1 MGIQASDTSLL
12 YKIIKIKPWGGDGKL
27 WPWLVLVIC
36 LGVTYQVWHQ
46 SREQEYLKLEAEFG
60 LKSQQVVNEL
70 DQYLAVQDRMLRGVQ
85 SLFKASNSV
94 EEGEFL
100 AYTDSLKNLDNHQG
114 LLCVAFAS
122 IEPAKTQLK
131 RAGEALR
138 GSISPGIEKRY
149 IPVIYSQPFSGSD
162 ACIRQDIKTPA
173 SRFTAFKKAMQDADT
188 HLTQPIMRQNRASN
202 ISTLDMILPV
212 YSNSMQG
219 QSVEAREQKIQGWVF
234 SSFDIA
240 TLMGEIFQQEMSQL
254 AIRITDISDP
264 QTALPVYETPGADKV
279 KHPRYESSKHLEIH
293 GRVWNVHIASRAAFE
308 MALDRHRSRLIAGAG
323 LAVSVLLYLLSRL
336 FAYRTQTL
344 ETMRVMHKEL
354 ILSEQRWKFALEGSG
369 DGIWDWDI
377 ENNQVI
383 RSARWKNM
391 LGLED
396 WEMGPELEAWRERI
410 HPEDVSRVMSDL
422 EKYMNGETP
431 QYMNEHRLL
440 CKDGSWK
447 WILARGMVVDWA
459 ADGRPLRMVGTHTDI
474 SKLKESENL
483 VWKQANFDLLT
494 ELPNRRMFYDRLAQE
509 IKKSNRLNLPL
520 ALLFLDLDHFKEVN
534 DTLGHDKGDQ
544 LLQEA
549 ARRINHCVRD
559 TDTVARLGGDEFIV
573 ILSELDE
580 LNSIDR
586 IAQDILCKLSAS
598 FKLGED
604 IAFVSASM
612 GITLYPTDASSID
625 DLLKNVDQAMYSAKA
640 GGRNRISYFT
650 PSMQQAAN
658 QKMLI
663 TNDLRMALQE
673 QQLQVHYQPIIHLPS
688 GTIQKAEALLRWQHP
703 QRGMVSPAE
712 FIPIAEDTGLIMEIG
727 DWVFEQAMLQVK
739 KWQQQRGA
747 HFQISV
753 NKSPVQFKND
763 SSTHDHWLDY
773 MKQLGLVGQSL
784 VVEITEGLLLDT
796 SQNVSKKLLAF
807 RDAGIQVALDDFGTG
822 YSSLAYLRRFDIDY
836 IKIDQSFVR
845 NISTQPDDLA
855 LCESIIA
862 MAHKLGLSVIAEGI
876 ETEEQCALLRAAGCD
891 YGQGYWFSP
900 AVPAEKFETLAF

>member
-1 MGIQASDTSLL
+1 MGIQASDRSLL
-12 YKIIKIKPWGGDGKL
+12 HKIGKIKPWGGDGKL
-27 WPWLVLVIC
+27 WPWLILVIC
-36 LGVTYQVWHQ
+36 LSVTYQLWHQ
-46 SREQEYLKLEAEFG
+46 TREQESLKLEAEFG
-60 LKSQQVVNEL
+60 LKSQLVVNEL
-70 DQYLAVQDRMLRGVQ
+70 EQYLAVQDRMLRGVQ

-94 EEGEFL
+94 EEEEFL

-114 LLCVAFAS
+114 LLCVAFAGL
-122 IEPAKTQLK
+122 EPPPLPSK
-131 RAGEALR
+131 RVGQPLADTSTLDL
-138 GSISPGIEKRY
+138 EKRH
-149 IPVIYSQPFSGSD
+149 IPVVYSQPFSGSD

-173 SRFTAFKKAMQDADT
+173 SRFTAFKQAMQNADT
-188 HLTQPIMRQNRASN
+188 HITPPIMRQNRASN
-202 ISTLDMILPV
+202 IATLDMILPV
-212 YSNSMQG
+212 YSNRMQD
-219 QSVEAREQKIQGWVF
+219 QSIAQREHHIQGWVF

-240 TLMGEIFQQEMSQL
+240 TLMGEIFQQEISEL
-254 AIRITDISDP
+254 AIHITDISESR
-264 QTALPVYETPGADKV
+264 ALSVYQTPGAEKV
-279 KHPRYESSKHLEIH
+279 KNPRYESSRYLEIH
-293 GRVWNVHIASRAAFE
+293 GRVWSVHIASKPAFE
-308 MALDRHRSRLIAGAG
+308 AALDRHRSSLIAGAG

-344 ETMRVMHKEL
+344 KTMRDMHKDL

-369 DGIWDWDI
+369 DGVWDWDI
-377 ENNQVI
+377 EKNEVI
-383 RSARWKNM
+383 RSSRWKTM
-391 LGLED
+391 LGMED
-396 WEMGPELEAWRERI
+396 WEMGPELEAWKERI
-410 HPEDVSRVMSDL
+410 HPEDVSRVLSDL
-422 EKYMNGETP
+422 EKYMNGETT
-431 QYMNEHRLL
+431 QYINEHRLL

-474 SKLKESENL
+474 TKLKESENQ
-483 VWKQANFDLLT
+483 VWKQANFDQLT

-509 IKKSNRLNLPL
+509 IKKSNRLGLPL

-573 ILSELDE
+573 ILSELED

-586 IAQDILCKLSAS
+586 IAQAILCKLSAS

-612 GITLYPTDASSID
+612 GITLYPTDANSID
-625 DLLKNVDQAMYSAKA
+625 NLLKNVDQAMYSAKA
-640 GGRNRISYFT
+640 SGRNRISYFT
-650 PSMQQAAN
+650 PSMQQAAH

-663 TNDLRMALQE
+663 TNDLRLALQE
-673 QQLQVHYQPIIHLPS
+673 QQLQVHYQPIIHLAS
-688 GTIQKAEALLRWQHP
+688 GTIQKAEALLRWHHP
-703 QRGMVSPAE
+703 RRGMVSPAE

-727 DWVFEQAMLQVK
+727 DWVFEQAMVQVK

-876 ETEEQCALLRAAGCD
+876 ETEEQCALLKAAGCD

-900 AVPAEKFETLAF
+900 AVPADKFETLAF

>member
-1 MGIQASDTSLL
+1 MGIQASDKSLL
-12 YKIIKIKPWGGDGKL
+12 HKIIKIKPWGGDGKL

-46 SREQEYLKLEAEFG
+46 SREQESQKLDAEFG
-60 LKSQQVVNEL
+60 LKSQQVVNDLE
-70 DQYLAVQDRMLRGVQ
+70 QYLAVQDRMLRGVQ

-94 EEGEFL
+94 EEAEFL
-100 AYTDSLKNLDNHQG
+100 DYTESLKNLDNHQG
-114 LLCVAFAS
+114 LLCVAFAA
-122 IEPAKTQLK
+122 IKPAPATK
-131 RAGEALR
+131 ALANA
-138 GSISPGIEKRY
+138 SPLPDEKRP
-149 IPVIYSQPFSGSD
+149 IPVVYSQPFSGSD

-173 SRFTAFKKAMQDADT
+173 NRFSAFQQAMRDADT
-188 HLTQPIMRQNRASN
+188 HLTPPIMRQNRASN
-202 ISTLDMILPV
+202 IATLDMILPV
-212 YSNSMQG
+212 YSNRMREPSI
-219 QSVEAREQKIQGWVF
+219 EAREQHIQGWVF

-240 TLMGEIFQQEMSQL
+240 TLMGEIFQQETSQL
-254 AIRITDISDP
+254 AIRITDISEP
-264 QTALPVYETPGADKV
+264 LTTLAVYQTPGAERV
-279 KHPRYESSKHLEIH
+279 KRPHYESSRHLEIH
-293 GRVWNVHIASRAAFE
+293 GRVWNVHIASKPAFE
-308 MALDRHRSRLIAGAG
+308 TALDRHRSSLIAGSG
-323 LAVSVLLYLLSRL
+323 LVVSVLLCLLSRL
-336 FAYRTQTL
+336 FAYRTQAL
-344 ETMRVMHKEL
+344 ETMRTMHKEL

-377 ENNQVI
+377 EHNQVI
-383 RSARWKNM
+383 RSARWKSM

-396 WEMGPELEAWRERI
+396 WELGPELEAWKERI
-410 HPEDVSRVMSDL
+410 HPDDVSRVISDL
-422 EKYMNGETP
+422 ENYMNGETP
-431 QYMNEHRLL
+431 QYINEHRLR

-474 SKLKESENL
+474 SKLKASENL
-483 VWKQANFDLLT
+483 VWKQANFDQLT

-549 ARRINHCVRD
+549 ARRIHHCVRD

-573 ILSELDE
+573 ILSELED

-612 GITLYPTDASSID
+612 GITLYPTDAASID

-640 GGRNRISYFT
+640 SGRNRISYFT

-663 TNDLRMALQE
+663 TNDLRMALQG
-673 QQLQVHYQPIIHLPS
+673 QQLQVHYQPVIHLPS

-703 QRGMVSPAE
+703 ERGMVSPAE

-763 SSTHDHWLDY
+763 NSTHDHWLDY
-773 MKQLGLVGQSL
+773 MKQLGLAGQSL

-796 SQNVSKKLLAF
+796 SHNVSKKLLAF

-876 ETEEQCALLRAAGCD
+876 ETEEQCALLKAAGCD

>member
-1 MGIQASDTSLL
+1 MLL
-12 YKIIKIKPWGGDGKL
+12 L
-27 WPWLVLVIC
+27 IC
-36 LGVTYQVWHQ
+36 LSVTYQVWHQ
-46 SREQEYLKLEAEFG
+46 SREQESLKLEAEFE

-70 DQYLAVQDRMLRGVQ
+70 EQYLAVQDRMLRGVQ

-94 EEGEFL
+94 EEEEFL

-114 LLCVAFAS
+114 LLCVAFAGIQPVQAPLS
-122 IEPAKTQLK
+122 A
-131 RAGEALR
+131 AGKVAIHALD
-138 GSISPGIEKRY
+138 IEKRH
-149 IPVIYSQPFSGSD
+149 IPVMYSQPFSGSD
-162 ACIRQDIKTPA
+162 ACIRQDIKLPEG
-173 SRFTAFKKAMQDADT
+173 RFKAFRQAMVNADT
-188 HLTQPIMRQNRASN
+188 YLTQPIMRQNRASN
-202 ISTLDMILPV
+202 IATLDMILPV
-212 YSNSMQG
+212 YSNRMHD
-219 QSVEAREQKIQGWVF
+219 QSVEARTQHIQGWVF

-240 TLMGEIFQQEMSQL
+240 TLMREIFQQEASQL
-254 AIRITDISDP
+254 RIRITDISEP
-264 QTALPVYETPGADKV
+264 QATLPVYETPGINKRRT
-279 KHPRYESSKHLEIH
+279 PRYSSIRHLQIH
-293 GRVWNVHIASRAAFE
+293 GRMWSIQIASRAAFE
-308 MALDRHRSRLIAGAG
+308 TALDHHRSNLVAGAG
-323 LAVSVLLYLLSRL
+323 LVVSVLLYLLSRL

-344 ETMRVMHKEL
+344 HTMRAMHKDL

-383 RSARWKNM
+383 RSARWKSM

-396 WEMGPELEAWRERI
+396 WEMGPELDAWKKRI
-410 HPEDVSRVMSDL
+410 HPEDVTRVISDL

-431 QYMNEHRLL
+431 QYINEHRLL

-474 SKLKESENL
+474 SRLKESENL
-483 VWKQANFDLLT
+483 VWKQANFDQLT

-549 ARRINHCVRD
+549 ARRINQCVRN

-573 ILSELDE
+573 ILSELDD
-580 LNSIDR
+580 LNSIGR
-586 IAQDILCKLSAS
+586 IAQDILGKLSTS

-640 GGRNRISYFT
+640 SGRNRISYFT
-650 PSMQQAAN
+650 PSMQQAAH

-663 TNDLRMALQE
+663 TNDLRMALQ
-673 QQLQVHYQPIIHLPS
+673 QHQLQVHYQPIIHLAS

-712 FIPIAEDTGLIMEIG
+712 FIPIAEETGLIMEIG
-727 DWVFEQAMLQVK
+727 DWVFEQSMLQVK

-796 SQNVSKKLLAF
+796 SQNVTKKLLAF

-862 MAHKLGLSVIAEGI
+862 MAHKLGLNVIAEGI
-876 ETEEQCALLRAAGCD
+876 ETEEQCALLKAAGCD

-900 AVPAEKFETLAF
+900 AVPAEKFETLTF

>member
-1 MGIQASDTSLL
+1 MGTQASDKSLL
-12 YKIIKIKPWGGDGKL
+12 RKISKIKPWGGDGKL

-36 LGVTYQVWHQ
+36 LGVTYLVWHQ
-46 SREQEYLKLEAEFG
+46 SREQESQKLDAEFS

-70 DQYLAVQDRMLRGVQ
+70 ERYLAVQDRMLRGVQ

-94 EEGEFL
+94 EEEEFL
-100 AYTDSLKNLDNHQG
+100 AYTESLKNLDDHQG

-122 IEPAKTQLK
+122 IKSAPASSK
-131 RAGEALR
+131 RTSKPLPDALR
-138 GSISPGIEKRY
+138 SDREKRL

-162 ACIRQDIKTPA
+162 VCIRQDIQMPA
-173 SRFTAFKKAMQDADT
+173 NRFAAFQQAMLDANT
-188 HLTQPIMRQNRASN
+188 HLTPPIMRQNRASN
-202 ISTLDMILPV
+202 IATLDMILPV
-212 YSNSMQG
+212 YFNKIRD
-219 QSVEAREQKIQGWVF
+219 QSAEARQQYIQGWVF

-240 TLMGEIFQQEMSQL
+240 TLMGEIFQQEASQL
-254 AIRITDISDP
+254 AIRITDISEP
-264 QTALPVYETPGADKV
+264 REMLAVYQTPGAESV
-279 KHPRYESSKHLEIH
+279 TMPRYESFRYLEIH
-293 GRVWNVHIASRAAFE
+293 GRVWKVHIASRPTFE
-308 MALDRHRSRLIAGAG
+308 SALDRHRSNLIAGSG
-323 LAVSVLLYLLSRL
+323 LVVSVLLYLLSRL
-336 FAYRTQTL
+336 FAYRTQSL
-344 ETMRVMHKEL
+344 ETMRAMHKEL
-354 ILSEQRWKFALEGSG
+354 TLSEQRWKFALEGSG
-369 DGIWDWDI
+369 DGIWDWNI
-377 ENNQVI
+377 ETNEVI
-383 RSARWKNM
+383 RSSRWKSM

-396 WEMGPELEAWRERI
+396 WEMSSDLASWKERI
-410 HPEDVSRVMSDL
+410 HPDDVFQVMSDL

-431 QYMNEHRLL
+431 QYINEHRLR

-459 ADGRPLRMVGTHTDI
+459 PDGRPLRMVGTHTDI

-483 VWKQANFDLLT
+483 VWKQANFDQLT

-509 IKKSNRLNLPL
+509 IKKSNRLGLPL

-549 ARRINHCVRD
+549 ARRIHDCVRD

-573 ILSELDE
+573 ILSELED
-580 LNSIDR
+580 LNGIDR
-586 IAQDILCKLSAS
+586 IAQGILCKLSAS

-612 GITLYPTDASSID
+612 GITLYPTDANSID

-640 GGRNRISYFT
+640 SGRNRISYFT
-650 PSMQQAAN
+650 PSMQQAAH

-663 TNDLRMALQE
+663 TNDLRIALQE
-673 QQLQVHYQPIIHLPS
+673 QQLQVHYQPIIHLAS

-703 QRGMVSPAE
+703 QRGIVSPAE
-712 FIPIAEDTGLIMEIG
+712 FVPIAEETGLIMEIG
-727 DWVFEQAMLQVK
+727 DWVFEQAMVQVK

-845 NISTQPDDLA
+845 NISTQSDDLA

-876 ETEEQCALLRAAGCD
+876 ETEEQCALLKAAGCD

-900 AVPAEKFETLAF
+900 AVPADKFEALAF

>member
-1 MGIQASDTSLL
+1 MGIQASNKSLL
-12 YKIIKIKPWGGDGKL
+12 HKIGKIKPWGGDGKV
-27 WPWLVLVIC
+27 WPWLLLLIC
-36 LGVTYQVWHQ
+36 LSVTYQVWHQ
-46 SREQEYLKLEAEFG
+46 SREQESLKLEAEFE

-70 DQYLAVQDRMLRGVQ
+70 EQYLAVQDRMLRGVQ

-94 EEGEFL
+94 EEEEFL

-114 LLCVAFAS
+114 LLCVAFAG
-122 IEPAKTQLK
+122 IQPAQAPLSA
-131 RAGEALR
+131 AGKGAIDALD
-138 GSISPGIEKRY
+138 IEKRH
-149 IPVIYSQPFSGSD
+149 IPVTYSQPFSGSD
-162 ACIRQDIKTPA
+162 ACILQDIKVPEG
-173 SRFTAFKKAMQDADT
+173 RFNAFRQAMLNADT
-188 HLTQPIMRQNRASN
+188 YLTQPIMRQNRASN
-202 ISTLDMILPV
+202 IATLDMILPV
-212 YSNSMQG
+212 YSNRMHD
-219 QSVEAREQKIQGWVF
+219 QSIEARTQHIQGWVF

-240 TLMGEIFQQEMSQL
+240 TLMREIFQQEASQL
-254 AIRITDISDP
+254 RIRITDISEP
-264 QTALPVYETPGADKV
+264 QAILPVYETPGINKTRT
-279 KHPRYESSKHLEIH
+279 PRYSSIRHLQIH
-293 GRVWNVHIASRAAFE
+293 GRMWSIQIASRAAFE
-308 MALDRHRSRLIAGAG
+308 TALDRHRSNLVAGAG
-323 LAVSVLLYLLSRL
+323 LVVSVLLYLLSRL

-344 ETMRVMHKEL
+344 HTMRAMHKDL

-383 RSARWKNM
+383 RSARWKSM

-396 WEMGPELEAWRERI
+396 WEMGPELEAWKMRI
-410 HPEDVSRVMSDL
+410 HPEDVTRVISDL

-431 QYMNEHRLL
+431 QYINEHRLL

-474 SKLKESENL
+474 SRLKESENL
-483 VWKQANFDLLT
+483 VWKQANFDQLT

-549 ARRINHCVRD
+549 ARRINQCVRN

-573 ILSELDE
+573 ILSELDD
-580 LNSIDR
+580 LNSIGR
-586 IAQDILCKLSAS
+586 IAQDILGKLSTS

-640 GGRNRISYFT
+640 SGRNRISYFT
-650 PSMQQAAN
+650 PSMQQAAH

-663 TNDLRMALQE
+663 TNDLRMALQ
-673 QQLQVHYQPIIHLPS
+673 QHQLQVHYQPIIHLAS
-688 GTIQKAEALLRWQHP
+688 GTIHKAEALLRWQHP

-712 FIPIAEDTGLIMEIG
+712 FIPIAEETGLIMEIG
-727 DWVFEQAMLQVK
+727 DWVFEQSMLQVK

-862 MAHKLGLSVIAEGI
+862 MAHKLGLNVIAEGI
-876 ETEEQCALLRAAGCD
+876 ETEEQCALLKAAGCD

-900 AVPAEKFETLAF
+900 AVHAEKFETLTF

>member
-1 MGIQASDTSLL
+1 MGIQASDKSLL
-12 YKIIKIKPWGGDGKL
+12 HKIIKIKPWGGDGKL

-46 SREQEYLKLEAEFG
+46 SREQESQKLEAEFG
-60 LKSQQVVNEL
+60 LKSQQVVNDLE
-70 DQYLAVQDRMLRGVQ
+70 QYLAVQDRMLRGVQ
-85 SLFKASNSV
+85 SLFKASTSV
-94 EEGEFL
+94 EEEEFL
-100 AYTDSLKNLDNHQG
+100 DYTESLKNLDNHQG
-114 LLCVAFAS
+114 LLCVAFAGV
-122 IEPAKTQLK
+122 EPAAAHTAK
-131 RAGEALR
+131 ALAAATPR
-138 GSISPGIEKRY
+138 PDEKRP
-149 IPVIYSQPFSGSD
+149 IPVVYSQPFSGSD

-173 SRFTAFKKAMQDADT
+173 NRFAAFQQAMRDADT
-188 HLTQPIMRQNRASN
+188 HLTPPIMRQNRASN
-202 ISTLDMILPV
+202 IATLDMILPV
-212 YSNSMQG
+212 YSNRMREPSI
-219 QSVEAREQKIQGWVF
+219 EAREQHIQGWVF

-240 TLMGEIFQQEMSQL
+240 TLMGEIFQQETSQL
-254 AIRITDISDP
+254 AIRITDISEP
-264 QTALPVYETPGADKV
+264 LPLTVYKTPGAEKV
-279 KHPRYESSKHLEIH
+279 KKPRYESFRHLEIH
-293 GRVWNVHIASRAAFE
+293 GRLWNVHIASKPAFE
-308 MALDRHRSRLIAGAG
+308 TALDRHRSRLIAGSG
-323 LAVSVLLYLLSRL
+323 LVVSVLLYLLSRL

-344 ETMRVMHKEL
+344 ATMRIMHKEL

-422 EKYMNGETP
+422 EKYMNGETA

-483 VWKQANFDLLT
+483 VWKQANFDQLT

-612 GITLYPTDASSID
+612 GITLYPTDANSID

-703 QRGMVSPAE
+703 ERGMVSPAE
-712 FIPIAEDTGLIMEIG
+712 FIPIAEETGLIMEIG

-876 ETEEQCALLRAAGCD
+876 ETEEQCALLKAAGCD

-900 AVPAEKFETLAF
+900 AVPVEKFEKLTF

>member
-1 MGIQASDTSLL
+1 MGIHSSDKSLL
-12 YKIIKIKPWGGDGKL
+12 YKVRKIRLWGGNGKL
-27 WPWLVLVIC
+27 WPWLVLLAC
-36 LGVTYQVWHQ
+36 LSVTYQLWHQ
-46 SREQEYLKLEAEFG
+46 SREQESLRLESEFD
-60 LKSQQVVNEL
+60 LKSQLVVNKLE
-70 DQYLAVQDRMLRGVQ
+70 QYLAIQESMLRGVQ
-85 SLFKASNSV
+85 SLFKASTAV
-94 EEGEFL
+94 EEDEFL

-114 LLCVAFAS
+114 LLCVAYAS
-122 IEPAKTQLK
+122 IARMSSQPKPDGKALPEPTSATQTTP
-131 RAGEALR
+131 
-138 GSISPGIEKRY
+138 S
-149 IPVIYSQPFSGSD
+149 IPVIYSQPFSASD
-162 ACIRQDIKTPA
+162 ACIRQDIRIPT
-173 SRFTAFKKAMQDADT
+173 SRFAAFKKAMQDADT
-188 HLTQPIMRQNRASN
+188 HLTPPILRQNRASN
-202 ISTLDMILPV
+202 IATLDIILPV
-212 YSNSMQG
+212 YSNRMRG
-219 QSVEAREQKIQGWVF
+219 QSMAEREHNIQGWVF

-240 TLMGEIFQQEMSQL
+240 TLMGEIFEQEVSQL
-254 AIRITDISDP
+254 AIRIIDISD
-264 QTALPVYETPGADKV
+264 TLATLPVYQSPELDKPWV
-279 KHPRYESSKHLEIH
+279 PRYESFRQLEIH
-293 GRVWNVHIASRAAFE
+293 GRVWNVHIASKPTFE
-308 MALDRHRSRLIAGAG
+308 AALDRHRSSLIAGAG
-323 LAVSVLLYLLSRL
+323 LAVSILLYLLSRL
-336 FAYRTQTL
+336 FAYRSQAL
-344 ETMRVMHKEL
+344 ATMRVMHKEL
-354 ILSEQRWKFALEGSG
+354 TLSEQRWKFALEGSG
-369 DGIWDWDI
+369 DGVWDWDI
-377 ENNQVI
+377 EKNEVI
-383 RSARWKNM
+383 RSSRWKNM

-396 WEMGPELEAWRERI
+396 WEMGPELEAWKERI
-410 HPEDVSRVMSDL
+410 HPEDVSRVLSDL
-422 EKYMNGETP
+422 EKYMNGETS
-431 QYMNEHRLL
+431 QYVNEHRLL

-459 ADGRPLRMVGTHTDI
+459 PDGRPLRMVGTHTDI

-483 VWKQANFDLLT
+483 VWKQANFDQLT

-509 IKKSNRLNLPL
+509 IKKSNRLDLPL

-534 DTLGHDKGDQ
+534 DTLGHDRGDQ

-559 TDTVARLGGDEFIV
+559 TDTVARLGGDEFII
-573 ILSELDE
+573 ILSELDD

-586 IAQDILCKLSAS
+586 IAHAILCKLSES

-612 GITLYPTDASSID
+612 GITLYPSDASSID
-625 DLLKNVDQAMYSAKA
+625 NLLKNVDQAMYSAKA
-640 GGRNRISYFT
+640 SGRNRISYFT
-650 PSMQQAAN
+650 PSMQQAAH

-663 TNDLRMALQE
+663 TNDLRLALHGK
-673 QQLQVHYQPIIHLPS
+673 QLQVYYQPIIHLAS
-688 GTIQKAEALLRWQHP
+688 GAIEKAEALLRWHHP

-712 FIPIAEDTGLIMEIG
+712 FIPIAEETGLIMEIG
-727 DWVFEQAMLQVK
+727 DWVFEQSMVQVK
-739 KWQQQRGA
+739 KWQQQRGS

-753 NKSPVQFKND
+753 NKSPIQFKNE

-876 ETEEQCALLRAAGCD
+876 ETEEQCALLKAAGCD

-900 AVPAEKFETLAF
+900 AVPADKFETLAF